1 MAVMM
6 LVLVAACGS
15 NETKTPSQESIATVQ
30 AQVEQMQALLPMEVS
45 PMFKLEKVSFDTPT
59 NTMVYTYRFANP
71 TPKPD
76 EAALENA
83 KKQAIDL
90 LQADQQTKQLI
101 EDGINIQYNYYNP
114 DGALSY
120 SMAITYKDLE

>member
-1 MAVMM
+1 MMM

-15 NETKTPSQESIATVQ
+15 NEPKNPSQESIETVK
-30 AQVEQMQALLPMEVS
+30 AQVEQMQPLLPMEVS

-59 NTMVYTYRFANP
+59 NTMVYTYRFNKP

-76 EAALENA
+76 EAALESA
-83 KKQAIDL
+83 KKAAMEL
-90 LQADQQTKQLI
+90 LKTDPNTEKLI
-101 EDGINIQYNYYNP
+101 NDGVNIQYNYYNP

-120 SMAITYKDLE
+120 TMAITYRDLE